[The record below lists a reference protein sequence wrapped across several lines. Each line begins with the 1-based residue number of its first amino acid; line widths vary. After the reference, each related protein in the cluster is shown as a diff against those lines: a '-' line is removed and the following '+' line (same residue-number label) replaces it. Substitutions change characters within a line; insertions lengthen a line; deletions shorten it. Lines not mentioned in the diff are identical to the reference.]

1 MKWCTQTYLSE
12 GLRGGERGTGGGG
25 TATSGSVAD
34 ACLMIVNPSPAAA
47 VDDDDDGGVSALA
60 ALRTHPAL
68 SPASGPASSAE
79 GVGADAVDA
88 SAAIASSRRM
98 PVAPHRPS
106 PSVGEA
112 WAAAAAADRRSEG
125 WDPGGEA
132 ITTSA
137 GGRPV
142 Q

>member
-1 MKWCTQTYLSE
+1 MVHTDLSE

-34 ACLMIVNPSPAAA
+34 ACLVIVNPNPAAA
-47 VDDDDDGGVSALA
+47 AADDNDDDGVSAMA
-60 ALRTHPAL
+60 ALRTPPPAL
-68 SPASGPASSAE
+68 SPASGPASTV